1 LKSTSTDPINGKDNS
16 AALVLPGNKKKI
28 RKKGDGKD
36 EKKTNITGGKVAAVT
51 VGGVIAGALTAGIG
65 LMAGMIVVGMGA
77 AGGGGAV
84 AFNQMLSDKEKSVTL
99 ACDSYHEAE
108 IWVHAIEIQI
118 RELGDNLLGLPF
130 VPGNNTYAVRS
141 KRHVPP
147 PEVRLEAVE
156 EWIRSSKWRVHNVT
170 HGIRIFSEVP
180 DESFKY
186 LPRKNDINSELPPCL
201 RVNVNISGSVT
212 DVFMA
217 IMNLPSSC
225 RTGIVRSIRVVES
238 ISNYADI
245 VHIILEPVYI
255 YPTWTSPR
263 DFCLM
268 RYWKHNA
275 DGSYVICYDSTFHH
289 DCPLT
294 PHYIRADLHAAYLIS
309 PPKDGRGDGDE
320 DHMECLLTYIAQLD
334 PHGWIWRYGGFQEKL
349 LEQYL
354 MSVLDIRDALD
365 SDRFIQAHFDPVN
378 ERKLTSKAAQQRQ
391 NTSQKD
397 NEISM
402 GNTPPSVLPP
412 DVWSEPDHSTFR
424 VRGKNY
430 NLDKI
435 KVSPA
440 STMFKLIAVDLLET
454 TESQHN
460 ISAHPRNRVNMAL
473 QRGDKTWVF
482 VLNIM
487 VPGPPYLSFVAY
499 LQGDKS
505 LFEEDTPFGR
515 IARPFFNGNDD
526 DFRNNRFKLI
536 PKVIDGNM
544 LIKMAVKDTPTLLG
558 NKLKQYY
565 YKGDNYFEI
574 DVDVGSSSVARN
586 VVGLAMGYAKN
597 IIVDM
602 GMCLQGNDESEL
614 PEVMLGGVTCI
625 KVDTTKAKKL

>member
-1 LKSTSTDPINGKDNS
+1 
-16 AALVLPGNKKKI
+16 V
-28 RKKGDGKD
+28 DGKD
-36 EKKTNITGGKVAAVT
+36 EKKANMTGGKVAAVT
-51 VGGVIAGALTAGIG
+51 VGGVVAGALTAGIG

-108 IWVHAIEIQI
+108 MWVQAIEIQI

-130 VPGNNTYAVRS
+130 VPGNNTYAIRS

-156 EWIRSSKWRVHNVT
+156 EWIRSSKWRVHSITN
-170 HGIRIFSEVP
+170 GIRIFSEVP
-180 DESFKY
+180 DEKYRY
-186 LPRKNDINSELPPCL
+186 LPDKKEMAAALSPCL
-201 RVNVNISGSVT
+201 RVNINISGSVT

-217 IMNLPSSC
+217 IMNLPPSC
-225 RTGIVRSIRVVES
+225 RTGIVKSIRVVES

-275 DGSYVICYDSTFHH
+275 DGSYVVCYDSTYHH
-289 DCPLT
+289 DCPLI
-294 PHYIRADLHAAYLIS
+294 PNHVRADLHAAYLIS
-309 PPKDGRGDGDE
+309 PPKDGDGDDE
-320 DHMECLLTYIAQLD
+320 HVECLLTYIAQLD
-334 PHGWIWRYGGFQEKL
+334 PRGWIWRSGGFQEKL

-378 ERKLTSKAAQQRQ
+378 ERKLSTKATDKRSQQDL
-391 NTSQKD
+391 TDS
-397 NEISM
+397 NEVISM
-402 GNTPPSVLPP
+402 GTTPPSVLPP
-412 DVWSEPDHSTFR
+412 EVWSEPDHTTFR
-424 VRGKNY
+424 VRGKTY
-430 NLDKI
+430 NVDKL
-435 KVSPA
+435 KVTPSA
-440 STMFKLIAVDLLET
+440 ALFKLIAVDLLET

-499 LQGDKS
+499 LQGDRA

-526 DFRNNRFKLI
+526 EFRNNRFKLI

-544 LIKMAVKDTPTLLG
+544 IIKMAVKDTPTLLG

-597 IIVDM
+597 IVVDM